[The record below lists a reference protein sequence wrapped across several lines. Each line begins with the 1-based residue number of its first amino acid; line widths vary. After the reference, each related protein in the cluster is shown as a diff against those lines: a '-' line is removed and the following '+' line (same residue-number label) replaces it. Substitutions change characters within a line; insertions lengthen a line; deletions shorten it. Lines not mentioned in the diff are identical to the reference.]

1 MSEASSKQEPQPPGS
16 VGVVTP
22 QCAEFDEPFNMED
35 GATLPSFRLM
45 YETYGELNADR
56 TNAVL
61 ICHALSGHH
70 HAAGYHDPDD
80 RRTLGWWDNC
90 IGPGRP
96 IDTNDFY
103 VVALNNIGGCHG
115 STGPTSNNPE
125 INEPYGSD
133 FPQVT
138 VGDWVNSQ
146 ARFADYLGIES
157 FAAVIG
163 GSLGGMQAMQW
174 AIDYPDRVRNALL
187 IACAPNLSAQ
197 NIAFNEI
204 ARQAI
209 LKDRNFNEGR
219 YLAAAARPMD
229 GLGTAR
235 MLGHVTYL
243 SSDGMDLKFGGDVNS
258 DKAADY
264 HDVVGEVTSYLQYNG
279 EKFAGMFDA
288 NTYLLMTHALDQFDP
303 ARAFDNDLVAAL
315 RNATAGFLVIS
326 FSTDWRFAPER
337 SREIVDALISAGC
350 DVSYAEIESLSGH
363 DSFLLEIPR
372 YHRILTS
379 YMKQIADGL
388 KP

>member
-1 MSEASSKQEPQPPGS
+1 MSETSSQQDQVASDS
-16 VGVVTP
+16 VGIVTP
-22 QCAEFDEPFNMED
+22 KCAEFNEPFTMEN
-35 GATLPSFRLM
+35 GATLPSFQLM
-45 YETYGELNADR
+45 YETYGQLNADR
-56 TNAVL
+56 SNAVL

-70 HAAGYHDPDD
+70 HAAGYHDADD

-90 IGPGRP
+90 IGPGKP

-146 ARFADYLGIES
+146 ARFADFLGIDS
-157 FAAVIG
+157 FAAIIG

-219 YLAAAARPMD
+219 YLAAAAKPMD

-243 SSDGMDLKFGGDVNS
+243 SSDGMDLKFGGDLTKDEAS
-258 DKAADY
+258 DY

-288 NTYLLMTHALDQFDP
+288 NTYLLMTHALDKFDP
-303 ARAFDNDLVAAL
+303 ARSFDNDLVAAL
-315 RNATAGFLVIS
+315 KNATARFLVVS

-350 DVSYAEIESLSGH
+350 DVSYADIESLSGH

-379 YMKQIADGL
+379 YMKQIAEGL
-388 KP
+388 VT

>member
-1 MSEASSKQEPQPPGS
+1 MSQTSSEQDRVTSDS
-16 VGVVTP
+16 VGVVAP
-22 QCAEFDEPFNMED
+22 RCAEFDEPFTMEN
-35 GATLPSFRLM
+35 GATLPSFQLM
-45 YETYGELNADR
+45 FETYGELNADR
-56 TNAVL
+56 SNAVL
-61 ICHALSGHH
+61 VCHALSGHH
-70 HAAGYHDPDD
+70 HAAGLHDPDD

-90 IGPGRP
+90 IGPGKP
-96 IDTNDFY
+96 IDTDDFF

-125 INEPYGSD
+125 INEPYGAD

-146 ARFADYLGIES
+146 ARFADYLGIDS

-174 AIDYPDRVRNALL
+174 AIDYPERVRNALL

-219 YLAAAARPMD
+219 YLAEASKPMD

-243 SSDGMDLKFGGDVNS
+243 SADGMDLKFGGEANTDETS
-258 DKAADY
+258 DY
-264 HDVVGEVTSYLQYNG
+264 YDVVGEVTSYLQYNG
-279 EKFAGMFDA
+279 QKFAGMFDA
-288 NTYLLMTHALDQFDP
+288 NTYLLMTHALDMFDP
-303 ARAFDNDLVAAL
+303 ARSFDNDLVAAL
-315 RNATAGFLVIS
+315 KNATARFLVVS

-350 DVSYAEIESLSGH
+350 DVSYADIESLSGH

-379 YMKQIADGL
+379 YMKQIAEGL
-388 KP
+388 AA

>member
-1 MSEASSKQEPQPPGS
+1 MSQPSSQKDQVEADS

-22 QCAEFDEPFNMED
+22 ECAEFNEPFKMEN
-35 GATLPSFRLM
+35 GAMLPYFQLM

-70 HAAGYHDPDD
+70 HAAGYHDADD

-90 IGPGRP
+90 IGPGKP

-219 YLAAAARPMD
+219 YLAAASKPMD

-243 SSDGMDLKFGGDVNS
+243 SADGMELKFGGDVKS
-258 DKAADY
+258 DDAADY
-264 HDVVGEVTSYLQYNG
+264 YDVVGEVTSYLQYNG
-279 EKFAGMFDA
+279 QKFAGMFDA

-303 ARAFDNDLVAAL
+303 ARSFDNDLVEAL
-315 RNATAGFLVIS
+315 KKATARFLVIS
-326 FSTDWRFAPER
+326 FTTDWRFAPER

-350 DVSYAEIESLSGH
+350 DVSYADIESLSGH

-379 YMKQIADGL
+379 YMKQISESLAT
-388 KP
+388 

>member
-1 MSEASSKQEPQPPGS
+1 MASSCLESSAVPTNS

-22 QCAEFDEPFNMED
+22 QSIQFDKSIKLAGGGEL
-35 GATLPSFRLM
+35 ASFKLM

-56 TNAVL
+56 SNAVL

-70 HAAGYHDPDD
+70 HAAGYHDLAD
-80 RRTLGWWDNC
+80 RRTIGWWDNC
-90 IGPGRP
+90 IGPGKP
-96 IDTNDFY
+96 IDTNLFY
-103 VVALNNIGGCHG
+103 VIALNNLGGCHG
-115 STGPTSNNPE
+115 STGPTSNRPDDG
-125 INEPYGSD
+125 EPFGSD

-138 VGDWVNSQ
+138 VSDWVKSQ
-146 ARFADYLGIES
+146 ALLADALDIRR

-163 GSLGGMQAMQW
+163 GSLGGMQALQW
-174 AIDYPDRVRNALL
+174 AIDYPGRVRNALL

-209 LKDRNFNEGR
+209 LTDRNFHQGK
-219 YLAAAARPMD
+219 YLDASSNPAD

-243 SSDGMDLKFGGDVNS
+243 SAEGMNEKFGGDFENPNAE
-258 DKAADY
+258 AA

-279 EKFAGMFDA
+279 QKFANMFDA
-288 NTYLLMTHALDQFDP
+288 NTYLLMTHALDSFDP
-303 ARAFDNDLVAAL
+303 ARVYDGNLVAAL
-315 RNATAGFLVIS
+315 RQITARLLVVS

-337 SREIVDALISAGC
+337 SREIVDAAIAADC
-350 DVSYAEIESLSGH
+350 DVSYVDIESISGH

-372 YHRILTS
+372 YHRILKA
-379 YMKQIADGL
+379 YMKEISDKL
-388 KP
+388 NS

>member
-1 MSEASSKQEPQPPGS
+1 MAGS
-16 VGVVTP
+16 VGVVAP
-22 QCAEFDEPFNMED
+22 QRAEFDEPFTMEN
-35 GATLPSFRLM
+35 GVTLPSFQLM
-45 YETYGELNADR
+45 YETYGQLNSDR
-56 TNAVL
+56 SNAVL

-90 IGPGRP
+90 IGPGKP

-146 ARFADYLGIES
+146 ARFADHLGIDS
-157 FAAVIG
+157 FAAIIG

-219 YLAAAARPMD
+219 YLAAAAKPMD

-243 SSDGMDLKFGGDVNS
+243 SSDGMDLKFGGDAK
-258 DKAADY
+258 DDEAADY
-264 HDVVGEVTSYLQYNG
+264 YDVVGEVTSYLQYNG
-279 EKFAGMFDA
+279 QKFAGMFDA
-288 NTYLLMTHALDQFDP
+288 NTYLLMTHALDKFDP
-303 ARAFDNDLVAAL
+303 ARSFDNDLVAAL
-315 RNATAGFLVIS
+315 KNATARFLVVS

-337 SREIVDALISAGC
+337 SREIVDSLISAGC
-350 DVSYAEIESLSGH
+350 DVSYADIESLSGH

-379 YMKQIADGL
+379 YMKQVAEGL
-388 KP
+388 EP

>member
-1 MSEASSKQEPQPPGS
+1 MSEASSAQPLSATGS

-22 QCAEFDEPFNMED
+22 ECAVFDEPFTMEN
-35 GATLPSFRLM
+35 GTVLPSFQLM
-45 YETYGELNADR
+45 YETYGTLNADR
-56 TNAVL
+56 SNAVL

-80 RRTLGWWDNC
+80 RRSLGWWDNC
-90 IGPGRP
+90 IGPGKP
-96 IDTNDFY
+96 IDTDHFY

-115 STGPTSNNPE
+115 STGPTSNKPHE
-125 INEPYGSD
+125 DQPYGSD

-138 VGDWVNSQ
+138 VGDWVKSQ
-146 ARFADYLGIES
+146 ALFADHLGIEA
-157 FAAVIG
+157 FAAIIG

-174 AIDYPDRVRNALL
+174 AIDFPRRVRNALL

-209 LKDRNFNEGR
+209 LKDRHFNEGQ
-219 YLAAAARPMD
+219 YLSTSDRPMD

-243 SSDGMDLKFGGDVNS
+243 SADGMDLKFGSEASSV
-258 DKAADY
+258 ADPAT
-264 HDVVGEVTSYLQYNG
+264 HDVVSEVTSYLQYNG

-288 NTYLLMTHALDQFDP
+288 NTYLLMTHALDQFNP
-303 ARAFDNDLVAAL
+303 ARAFNNDLVAAL
-315 RNATAGFLVIS
+315 KQATARFLVVS
-326 FSTDWRFAPER
+326 FSTDWRFAPDR
-337 SREIVDALISAGC
+337 SQEIVDALMTAGC
-350 DVSYAEIESLSGH
+350 DVSYAEVESLSGH

-372 YHRILTS
+372 YHRILSS
-379 YMKQIADGL
+379 YMQQIASDL
-388 KP
+388 ST

>member
-1 MSEASSKQEPQPPGS
+1 MVSPSAGSAKLPSNS

-22 QCAEFDEPFNMED
+22 QQFDFDAPFTLECGAE
-35 GATLPSFRLM
+35 LPSFRLM
-45 YETYGELNADR
+45 YETYGELNAAR
-56 TNAVL
+56 SNAVL

-90 IGPGRP
+90 IGPGKP
-96 IDTNDFY
+96 IDTDEFF
-103 VVALNNIGGCHG
+103 VIALNNLGGCHG
-115 STGPTSNNPE
+115 STGPTTIHPDRD
-125 INEPYGSD
+125 EPYGSD

-138 VGDWVNSQ
+138 VIDWVNSQ
-146 ARFADYLGIES
+146 ARFADFLEIER
-157 FAAVIG
+157 FAAIVG

-174 AIDYPDRVRNALL
+174 AIDHPSRVANALL

-209 LKDRNFNEGR
+209 QTDRNFHEGR
-219 YLAAAARPMD
+219 YLDAQSIPAD

-243 SSDGMDLKFGGDVNS
+243 SAEGMNEKFGS
-258 DKAADY
+258 DDRDSDAAAI
-264 HDVVGEVTSYLQYNG
+264 HDVVDEVTSYLQYNG
-279 EKFAGMFDA
+279 QKFANMFDA
-288 NTYLLMTHALDQFDP
+288 NTYLLMTHALDMFDP
-303 ARAFDNDLVAAL
+303 ARASEGDLAEALRRVAARL
-315 RNATAGFLVIS
+315 LVVS

-337 SREIVDALISAGC
+337 SREIVDAAIAAGC
-350 DVSYAEIESLSGH
+350 DVSYADIESIAGH

-372 YHRILTS
+372 YHRILS
-379 YMKQIADGL
+379 AYMKQIAADL
-388 KP
+388 RS

>member
-1 MSEASSKQEPQPPGS
+1 MNQPSSQKDQVESDS

-22 QCAEFDEPFNMED
+22 QRAEFNEPFAMEN
-35 GATLPSFRLM
+35 GATLPSFQLM

-90 IGPGRP
+90 IGPGKP
-96 IDTNDFY
+96 IDTNDFF

-146 ARFADYLGIES
+146 VRFADYLGIDS

-174 AIDYPDRVRNALL
+174 AIDYPNRVRNALL

-219 YLAAAARPMD
+219 YLAAAAKPMD

-243 SSDGMDLKFGGDVNS
+243 SADGMDLKFGGDAKS
-258 DKAADY
+258 DEATDY
-264 HDVVGEVTSYLQYNG
+264 YDVVGEVTSYLQYNG

-288 NTYLLMTHALDQFDP
+288 NTYLLMTHALDKFDP
-303 ARAFDNDLVAAL
+303 ARSFDNDLVVAL
-315 RNATAGFLVIS
+315 KNATARFLVVS
-326 FSTDWRFAPER
+326 FTTDWRFAPER

-350 DVSYAEIESLSGH
+350 DVSYADIESLSGH

-379 YMKQIADGL
+379 YMKQIAEGL
-388 KP
+388 AT